1 MKKQLLCVLTFG
13 LAVGVNAQVNTSIV
27 SAKKSRNDI
36 SFPAIK
42 TSKAGAEKAEGD
54 ILYSN
59 NFSTTSDWT
68 MTTGAGHTA
77 GAWAIV
83 NAMPTGLTSQAGT
96 YGFPVAIGSTS
107 GGNFALINSDAA
119 GAGAVQNAYI
129 GTAANID
136 LAAALTA
143 ASEPANA
150 AVLLKYTEI
159 YRHYQEAYGVD
170 VSNDG
175 GTTWTSFVVNAPGEV
190 PVNTNSAN
198 PETEVINI
206 TSVIGAGN
214 WTSNVRIR
222 FHYQGTYDWFWGV
235 DDVQLMVAYD
245 NEIKGLVYS
254 QATDIVTTGGLDYYK
269 VPVSQA
275 SFPGITFGA
284 TVRND
289 GALSQPDVALH
300 ATGVGYDETGAT
312 VVIASGATDTVSV
325 TVPYMLPMALGN
337 YTVDVTTDMAAT
349 DAVPANNEIS
359 YTIARDAHIYARDN
373 GTSTGSISGLAT
385 LEGQELKIGNLFD
398 IYDDVELTGIQL
410 RLMNQ
415 AAAVDQVINAEIYV
429 WDGNTGEFVYGAVT
443 QDFTITNAALNTIIT
458 MQIDNGTF
466 PANAGDQLLVVAHN
480 YGGTSPVS
488 FGYAQNVAAGT
499 VLGFQESGDL
509 FQLTDPNAIMIRL
522 TDDTSLSVDESALE
536 SNLSV
541 FPNPASDVATVSFEV
556 AGAENATVI
565 VTDLAGKT
573 VATVAVSSLLTGK
586 NSVEINTTEMAAGVY
601 TVALEVNGSVATK
614 KLVVRK

>member
-1 MKKQLLCVLTFG
+1 MKKQLLCVLTLG
-13 LAVGVNAQVNTSIV
+13 LAVGVNAQVNSSIV

-42 TSKAGAEKAEGD
+42 TTKAGAEKAEGD

-83 NAMPTGLTSQAGT
+83 GAMPGSLTSQAGT
-96 YGFPVAIGSTS
+96 YGFPVAIGSAS
-107 GGNFALINSDAA
+107 GGNFALIDSDGA

-129 GTAANID
+129 GTAADID
-136 LAAALTA
+136 VAGALTT
-143 ASEPANA
+143 ASEPADA
-150 AVLLKYTEI
+150 AILLKFTEI
-159 YRHYQEAYGVD
+159 YRHYQETYSVD
-170 VSNDG
+170 ISIDG
-175 GTTWTSFVVNAPGEV
+175 GTNWTTFSVNPVAEV

-198 PETEVINI
+198 PETEILNI
-206 TSVIGAGN
+206 TSAIGAGN

-235 DDVQLMVAYD
+235 DDVQLIVAYD

-254 QATDIVTTGGLDYYK
+254 QATDMVTTQGLDYYK

-275 SFPGITFGA
+275 SFPGVTFGA

-289 GALSQPDVALH
+289 GGLDQPDVALN
-300 ATGVGYDETGAT
+300 ATAPSYDE
-312 VVIASGATDTVSV
+312 SGAAIAIPMGVTDSVSV
-325 TVPYMLPMALGN
+325 TVPYMLPMAVGN
-337 YTVDVTTDMAAT
+337 YTIDLTTEMTAI
-349 DAVPANNEIS
+349 DAVPANNEASFTIS
-359 YTIARDAHIYARDN
+359 RDATLYARDN
-373 GTSTGSISGLAT
+373 GTATGSISGLQGM
-385 LEGQELKIGNLFD
+385 EEEELKIGNLYEIF
-398 IYDDVELTGIQL
+398 DDVELVQIQV
-410 RLMNQ
+410 RLVNQ
-415 AAAVDQVINAEIYV
+415 TAAVGQVINAEIYV
-429 WDGNTGEFVYGAVT
+429 FNPNTTEFDYGATTV
-443 QDFTITNAALNTIIT
+443 DHTIVSGDLSTFVSLD
-458 MQIDNGTF
+458 IDNGSF
-466 PANAGDQLLVVAHN
+466 PATAGDVLLVVAHN
-480 YGGTSPVS
+480 FGGTSPVA
-488 FGYAQNVAAGT
+488 FGYAQNTALGT
-499 VLGFQESGDL
+499 VMGFQESGDL
-509 FQLTDPNAIMIRL
+509 YNLSDPNAIMIRL
-522 TDDTSLSVDESALE
+522 VDEASAGVEENALE

-541 FPNPASDVATVSFEV
+541 FPNPASDVATVTFEV
-556 AGAENATVI
+556 AGAENATVN

-601 TVALEVNGSVATK
+601 TVALEVNGTVATK